1 MSSFSLSTRTWWR
14 PGPKFYLGRVYF
26 FGGYNCFMPSRLLTS
41 LLLTSLCLILCFASG
56 CQPQRP
62 TGSTRMSVPPEG
74 SVKLLVTK
82 VAETQTSWHF
92 KWTIFGDRNWKKA
105 AIDQNAIALSDV
117 YKLNDTKNTGGCNTW
132 EVDIDAQKV
141 TSGWLVKETVH
152 GSNGETATRT
162 QTLSEAPQA
171 TQTTDSEPRLPLS
184 LTIARLGT
192 ESRTLILP
200 EK

>member
-1 MSSFSLSTRTWWR
+1 MSSFSLSTWTLWR

-26 FGGYNCFMPSRLLTS
+26 FGGYNYFMPSRYLS
-41 LLLTSLCLILCFASG
+41 LLTSLCLILCLAG

-62 TGSTRMSVPPEG
+62 TGIGRASIPPEG

-82 VAETQTSWHF
+82 IAETQTNWHF
-92 KWTIFGDRNWKKA
+92 KWTILGDRNWKKA
-105 AIDQNAIALSDV
+105 AIDQNAITLSDV
-117 YKLNDTKNTGGCNTW
+117 SKLNDPKNTGGCNTW
-132 EVDIDAQKV
+132 EIDLDAQKV
-141 TSGWLVKETVH
+141 TSGWLIKETIH

-162 QTLSEAPQA
+162 QTLSEPPRA
-171 TQTTDSEPRLPLS
+171 TQTADSEPRLPLS
-184 LTIARLGT
+184 LTIAQLGT